1 MTTLATPV
9 SFADRIQW
17 DKRIKPALILVVV
30 AALGYAIGAYIV
42 APRAAAQLPTYLP
55 AAYAALPNGL
65 VLLTA
70 EEGAGALLPVRIADT
85 STARDLGFRQVG
97 EQAFTNTF
105 MLYTLARE
113 VTSRASY
120 SVEGLRAP
128 VEFAAIDASG
138 TVLSIT
144 AAPVGGDPRLDR
156 GPPPVAAGRPGG
168 DAGALRRRA
177 GQHDG
182 PGRGRQ
188 VLNRGPHRSTLRRR
202 TGRGAQPRPVRVH
215 VPRRPGAGARAARP
229 RRHRRARKGQP
240 RAAGPTA
247 AGTSSSSRRP
257 ERRGRRQIRA
267 MGRPPA
273 PLSTKPTQKRRRA
286 DRRARSANVSPATTR
301 TPTRS
306 RSVARRSRTPHV
318 AAPARAQ

>member
-144 AAPVGGDPRLDR
+144 AAPVGGTRVSIADR
-156 GPPPVAAGRPGG
+156 HQWLLVA
-168 DAGALRRRA
+168 
-177 GQHDG
+177 Q
-182 PGRGRQ
+182 
-188 VLNRGPHRSTLRRR
+188 
-202 TGRGAQPRPVRVH
+202 
-215 VPRRPGAGARAARP
+215 
-229 RRHRRARKGQP
+229 
-240 RAAGPTA
+240 
-247 AGTSSSSRRP
+247 AGTLARFGVAPGST
-257 ERRGRRQIRA
+257 
-267 MGRPPA
+267 MDPA
-273 PLSTKPTQKRRRA
+273 GVVKF
-286 DRRARSANVSPATTR
+286 
-301 TPTRS
+301 
-306 RSVARRSRTPHV
+306 
-318 AAPARAQ
+318 